1 MSAAKFA
8 AKAVGGGVVYLA
20 GTYAAYEYFRPV
32 PALPDACERCH
43 TFQSLAPKYDS
54 EIEKDERS
62 SGILELRREITA
74 HAKGKVLEVA
84 GGTGR
89 NLAFYTDAVAELT
102 IGDFSEEML
111 KIAAGKIAKMR
122 ADGSTAGP
130 SQVTLA
136 VIDAAKMPLETAQY
150 DTVLDSFGVC
160 SFEQPQAALQEMKR
174 VCRPG
179 GSILLLEHGVSD
191 WSLLAWW
198 QQHRLNRH
206 VVRWGCYWN
215 RDILAEVKQAG
226 LDVVE
231 QRRLHF
237 GTTYYIRCQLPEG
250 ASPAG

>member
-1 MSAAKFA
+1 MHTVRFTITCVQTGS
-8 AKAVGGGVVYLA
+8 GV
-20 GTYAAYEYFRPV
+20 
-32 PALPDACERCH
+32 C
-43 TFQSLAPKYDS
+43 
-54 EIEKDERS
+54 
-62 SGILELRREITA
+62 
-74 HAKGKVLEVA
+74 
-84 GGTGR
+84 
-89 NLAFYTDAVAELT
+89 
-102 IGDFSEEML
+102 
-111 KIAAGKIAKMR
+111 
-122 ADGSTAGP
+122 P

-191 WSLLAWW
+191 WTLLAWW

-215 RDILAEVKQAG
+215 RDILAEVKKAG
-226 LDVVE
+226 LNVVE
-231 QRRLHF
+231 SRRLHF

-250 ASPAG
+250 VAPAG